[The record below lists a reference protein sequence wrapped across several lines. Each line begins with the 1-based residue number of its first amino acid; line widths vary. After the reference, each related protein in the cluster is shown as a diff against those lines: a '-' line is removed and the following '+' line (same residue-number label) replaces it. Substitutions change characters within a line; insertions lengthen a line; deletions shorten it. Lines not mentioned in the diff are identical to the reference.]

1 MLEPP
6 RLSDEKWKRQP
17 KPSMNE
23 ISRQW
28 LHDALKSA
36 ELIEQ
41 HADGMTPAEFASDE
55 WFRSAVE
62 RRLEII
68 GEALNRVRKRNPD
81 IEHDFPTIHRWIA
94 QRNIMAHLYDQIDD
108 TLVWQVV
115 CDELPLLIETLN
127 TLLSIEDE
135 R

>member
-1 MLEPP
+1 
-6 RLSDEKWKRQP
+6 
-17 KPSMNE
+17 MNE

-28 LHDALKSA
+28 LRDALESA
-36 ELIEQ
+36 ELIQ
-41 HADGMTPAEFASDE
+41 KHADGMTPAEYASDE

-81 IEHDFPTIHRWIA
+81 IEQDFPRVHRWIA

-115 CDELPLLIETLN
+115 SDEIPSLIETLN
-127 TLLSIEDE
+127 TLLAMEDE